1 MYTDVSEMCVPVRN
15 GSFAMRTSPS
25 AKSLPHFSMP
35 VFTVSGIAP
44 RNTVTPGA
52 SAQSSPSA
60 ETSPSPKSC
69 TS

>member
-1 MYTDVSEMCVPVRN
+1 MCVPVRY
-15 GSFAMRTSPS
+15 GSLAMSTSPS
-25 AKSLPHFSMP
+25 AKSRPHFSMP
-35 VFTVSGIAP
+35 VLTVSGMAP
-44 RNTVTPGA
+44 RKTVTAGA